1 MEAIDLDKGVLR
13 GAQNRLK
20 DSYVEA
26 PQASAIGRLLLYA
39 VTGVVGVGVCQ

>member
-20 DSYVEA
+20 DSFVEA
-26 PQASAIGRLLLYA
+26 PQASAIGA
-39 VTGVVGVGVCQ
+39 EEATNKVSD